1 MEFAKKIIPK
11 YLLEL
16 RLPDSWFMMLLTIIL
31 LITTFSIERY
41 VSSINFWK
49 TSTIQKIDLN
59 LHDVNI
65 FEYQNQKLITFIKS
79 TDLIMSS
86 KHDSNTK
93 KNNQLDYENW
103 QITKPIGITYNDFG
117 SQYLFTSGIGYYDRL
132 QNQFSFSDGIEIT
145 QEQNPFLLNL
155 NSQNI
160 IKARNFIADKAIYQ
174 RNYEMI
180 YLNAASNISADNF
193 FFKSNKISIDVKKD
207 KITLEN
213 VDGFIEQ

>member
-1 MEFAKKIIPK
+1 MDFVKKIIPK

>member
-1 MEFAKKIIPK
+1 MDFAKKYIPK

>member
-1 MEFAKKIIPK
+1 MDFAKKIIPK